1 MTAELA
7 VHYFTE
13 LNFKAMKVFVY
24 AINLIILLMFSQSS
38 LYSTPII
45 TDVKYSEIETYSVKI
60 TWKTSEPADS
70 KVRWMISDSNYQTI
84 NYKDSLYNPVLDTI
98 HSVMLT
104 FLNPYTLYNYN
115 ITSASVTGSTTTQNL
130 MFATR
135 SVNDGRISV
144 FFNKSVDTTV
154 STGAIAEDS
163 IDFKVKLLARIES
176 AGYYIDAVT
185 SYFEDAFDITSA
197 LIRANNNGIVIRFI
211 YDGKQNS
218 RWVDTLIANGIKVIK
233 RNYDNINGHCLN
245 SNFWVFDARCTCAGS
260 EVFVWTSSAQI
271 SNTGFYSD
279 KNSAVEVNDRT
290 LAYIY
295 TREIDEMWG
304 SYSDYPDTS
313 LSKFGSRKTDN
324 VPHLI
329 NLNGVYAEVYFGPS
343 DSIQKQ
349 IKKFF
354 NNSNSTLAFGT
365 YDFNSQGIYDALYQL
380 RLNRNIR
387 GVFDRSKLN
396 VSYFNLMKSWADVWN
411 DSTGGRLHHKYIISD
426 PTGNYSTSSVL
437 MGSSDWTNES
447 NLYNDENILIIHSP
461 LIANQ
466 YYQEFHQRYKEAS
479 GHAVSINALSSETPS
494 DFKLYQNY
502 PNPFNS
508 QTVIRFS
515 VNKHAVVNIQVYN
528 VLGQKVIDLVNSR
541 FNPGEYQVTFNS
553 SSLSSGIY
561 YYTMRSEG
569 YSDVKKLVITK

>member
-1 MTAELA
+1 MKIFSCIIFLEL
-7 VHYFTE
+7 T
-13 LNFKAMKVFVY
+13 L
-24 AINLIILLMFSQSS
+24 LILIGN
-38 LYSTPII
+38 LYSNPII
-45 TDVKYSEIETYSVKI
+45 TDVKYSEIETYTVKI
-60 TWKTSEPADS
+60 TWKTSEPANS
-70 KVRWMISDSNYQTI
+70 KVRWMISDSNYQAIKYT
-84 NYKDSLYNPVLDTI
+84 DSLFNPVLDTI
-98 HSVMLT
+98 HTAILT

-115 ITSASVTGSTTTQNL
+115 ITCVSLSGSTTTQNY

-154 STGAIAEDS
+154 STGVIAEGNAD
-163 IDFKVKLLARIES
+163 IRATLLNRIVAS
-176 AGYYIDAVT
+176 CYYIDAVT
-185 SYFEDAFDITSA
+185 SYFEDASEITSE
-197 LIRANNNGIVIRFI
+197 LIRAHRNGVIIRFI

-218 RWVDTLIANGIKVIK
+218 QWVDTLIANGIKVIK
-233 RNYDNINGHCLN
+233 RNFDNINGHCLN
-245 SNFWVFDARCTCAGS
+245 ANFWVFDGRCTCAGS
-260 EVFVWTSSAQI
+260 EVFVWTSSAKI

-290 LAYIY
+290 LANIY

-324 VPHLI
+324 VPHLV

-343 DSIQKQ
+343 DSVHKQ
-349 IKKFF
+349 IKKFI
-354 NNSNSTLAFGT
+354 NNSYSSLAFGT

-387 GVFDRSKLN
+387 GIFDKSKLN
-396 VSYFNLMKSWADVWN
+396 VSFFNQMKSWADVWD
-411 DSTGGRLHHKYIISD
+411 DSTGGRFHHKYVISD

-447 NLYNDENILIIHSP
+447 NLYNDENILIIHNP
-461 LIANQ
+461 AVANLF
-466 YYQEFHQRYKEAS
+466 YQEFHQRYKEVS
-479 GHAVSINALSSETPS
+479 GHPVSISSLSNEITS

-515 VNKHAVVNIQVYN
+515 VNKQAFVKIQVYN
-528 VLGQKVIDLVNSR
+528 VLGQKVIDLIDSR
-541 FNPGEYQVTFNS
+541 FTPGDYQVTFNS

-561 YYTMRSEG
+561 YYTLRSEG
-569 YSDVKKLVITK
+569 FSDIKKLVITK

>member
-154 STGAIAEDS
+154 SSGIIAEGNADLRA
-163 IDFKVKLLARIES
+163 KLLNRIVS
-176 AGYYIDAVT
+176 SGYFIDAVT
-185 SYFEDAFDITSA
+185 SHFEDAAEITSE
-197 LIRANNNGIVIRFI
+197 LIRAHQNGVIIRFI

-218 RWVDTLIANGIKVIK
+218 RWIDTLLANGIKVVK
-233 RNYDNINGHCLN
+233 RNYDNNNGHCLN
-245 SNFWVFDARCTCAGS
+245 ANFWVFDARSTCSGS
-260 EVFVWTSSAQI
+260 NVFVWTSSSQI
-271 SNTGFYSD
+271 SDIGFYED
-279 KNSAVEVNDRT
+279 KNSAVEINDRT

-295 TREIDEMWG
+295 TREVDEMWG
-304 SYSDYPDTS
+304 SHSNNPDTS
-313 LSKFGSRKTDN
+313 LAKFGSRKANN
-324 VPHLI
+324 VPYLV

-343 DSIQKQ
+343 DSINSQ

-354 NNSNSTLAFGT
+354 NRSSSTIAFGT
-365 YDFNSQGIYDALYQL
+365 YDFNSQDIYNFLYQL
-380 RLNRNIR
+380 RLTKNIR
-387 GVFDRSKLN
+387 GIFDKSKLN
-396 VSYFNLMKSWADVWN
+396 VSYFNLMRTWADVWN
-411 DSTGGRLHHKYIISD
+411 DSTSGRLFHKYIISD
-426 PTGNYSTSSVL
+426 PTGNYNTSSVL
-437 MGSSDWTNES
+437 MGSSDWTDES
-447 NLYNDENILIIHSP
+447 NLYNDENIIILHSP
-461 LIANQ
+461 IIANQ
-466 YYQEFHQRYKEAS
+466 YYQEFHQRYKEVS
-479 GHAVSINALSSETPS
+479 GHPVSINTFSNEIPS
-494 DFKLYQNY
+494 NFKLYQNY
-502 PNPFNS
+502 PNPFNPVTKINYS
-508 QTVIRFS
+508 ISKGGNVNLS
-515 VNKHAVVNIQVYN
+515 VFDSKGNLVKN
-528 VLGQKVIDLVNSR
+528 LVNER
-541 FNPGEYQVTFNS
+541 KQAGEYYVEFNGN
-553 SSLSSGIY
+553 SLSSGIY
-561 YYTMRSEG
+561 F
-569 YSDVKKLVITK
+569 YSINVNGLTETRKMMLVK